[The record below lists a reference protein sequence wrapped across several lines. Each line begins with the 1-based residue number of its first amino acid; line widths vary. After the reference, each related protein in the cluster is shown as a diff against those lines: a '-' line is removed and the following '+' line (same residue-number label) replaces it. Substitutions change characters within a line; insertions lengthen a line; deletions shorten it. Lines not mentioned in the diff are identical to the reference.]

1 MTQGPG
7 VSPVGRRQVLAL
19 RFGATALVVF
29 GLLDASVHGFLVAP
43 LSLRLAWAALML
55 AVAYA
60 TPRVSDQ
67 GRVWLNV
74 GLALLSPLFYA
85 GLVLSFGGTGFIGFA
100 SFVALPVVFA
110 VLIQGEVE
118 ATVAASA
125 STLAMGMVLLGV
137 THPFAALADGAMALT
152 TSGAIAI
159 YAASLQRSAARI
171 AQRVHAGLEASE
183 ARFRKLA
190 DSAPVL
196 IWLTD
201 VTKGAT
207 WFNSSWVT
215 FTGQTPEQGLGWG
228 WTARVHPEDVAGAT
242 AAYGAAFD
250 AREPFTIEYRL
261 RRFDGEYRWVVV
273 TGVPRFDDLSH
284 FEGYVGSALDIT
296 DRIEAERRLLA
307 ASRLKSQ
314 FLANMSHEI
323 RTPLNAVIGL
333 SQLALTEPNQAK
345 VLQYVGIVHQSGTA
359 LLGVIDDLLDF
370 SKIEAGH
377 LRLEAVPFN
386 LSALLDALHQTLSVV
401 AEVRGV
407 PVRLQVNPFVPRV
420 VVGDPSRLRQ
430 VLTNLL
436 GNAIKFTARGEIALE
451 VNPGAAPGEIH
462 FVVRDTGI
470 GISPDLLATLFKP
483 FTQGD
488 ASISRRFG
496 GTGLGLSISR
506 QLAQMMGG
514 DLTVES
520 TPGVGSV
527 FHLHLR
533 VGLATSAQE
542 SALRSGGSRPAT
554 ETLPAVAALR
564 GRRVLLVEDNAV
576 NQLLARTLLTK
587 AGVEVTL
594 AEDGRVAIERACA
607 PGACFD
613 AILMDV
619 QMPEMDGYEATRAI
633 RANLGATCPP
643 IIALTAHAMADEA
656 ERCLSA
662 GMVAHLSKPIVVH
675 ELYATLAK
683 HLPARRV
690 AA

>member
-1 MTQGPG
+1 L
-7 VSPVGRRQVLAL
+7 LAL
-19 RFGATALVVF
+19 RFGAAALLIF
-29 GLLDASVHGFLVAP
+29 GLLDAAVHGFLVAP
-43 LSLRLAWAALML
+43 LALRLIWAALMV
-55 AVAYA
+55 AVAHA
-60 TPRVSDQ
+60 TPKVGER
-67 GRVWLNV
+67 GRVWLNI
-74 GLALLSPLFYA
+74 GLALLSPVFYA

-110 VLIQGEVE
+110 VLMQGEVE

-125 STLAMGMVLLGV
+125 STLAMGMVLLVV
-137 THPFAALADGAMALT
+137 TYTFAGLADGAMALT

-159 YAASLQRSAARI
+159 YAAHLQRSAARI
-171 AQRVHAGLEASE
+171 AQREQAGLEASE

-201 VTKGAT
+201 VTRGAT
-207 WFNSSWVT
+207 WFNSSWVR
-215 FTGQTPEQGLGWG
+215 FTAQTIEQGLGWG
-228 WTARVHPEDVAGAT
+228 WASCVHPEDVAGAT

-250 AREPFTIEYRL
+250 ARESFTIEYRL
-261 RRFDGEYRWVVV
+261 RRFDGEHRWVVV
-273 TGVPRFDDLSH
+273 TGVPRVDELGR
-284 FEGYVGSALDIT
+284 FEGYVGSALDVT

-333 SQLALTEPNQAK
+333 SQLALTEPDQAK
-345 VLQYVGIVHQSGTA
+345 VHQYIGIVHQSGAA

-370 SKIEAGH
+370 SKIEAGY
-377 LRLEAVPFN
+377 LSLEAVPFD
-386 LSALLDALHQTLSVV
+386 LSALLDALCQTLSVT
-401 AEVRGV
+401 ADAKGV
-407 PVRLQVNPFVPRV
+407 PLRMRVNPAVPRM
-420 VVGDPSRLRQ
+420 VVGDPSRVRQ

-436 GNAIKFTARGEIALE
+436 SNALKFTARGEIALE
-451 VNPGAAPGEIH
+451 VEPGPSPGEIR
-462 FVVRDTGI
+462 FAVRDTGI
-470 GISPDLLATLFKP
+470 GISAELMATLFRP
-483 FTQGD
+483 FSQGD
-488 ASISRRFG
+488 ASMSRRFG

-506 QLAQMMGG
+506 QLAQMMRG

-527 FHLHLR
+527 FHLHLL

-542 SALRSGGSRPAT
+542 SALRSKGTRRAT
-554 ETLPAVAALR
+554 ETFTAVWELG

-576 NQLLARTLLTK
+576 NQLLARALLTK
-587 AGVEVTL
+587 AGVEVTV
-594 AEDGRVAIERACA
+594 AENGRSAVERACER
-607 PGACFD
+607 GARFD

-633 RANLGATCPP
+633 RASLGAACPP

-656 ERCLSA
+656 ERCLDA

-683 HLPARRV
+683 YLPPRRV